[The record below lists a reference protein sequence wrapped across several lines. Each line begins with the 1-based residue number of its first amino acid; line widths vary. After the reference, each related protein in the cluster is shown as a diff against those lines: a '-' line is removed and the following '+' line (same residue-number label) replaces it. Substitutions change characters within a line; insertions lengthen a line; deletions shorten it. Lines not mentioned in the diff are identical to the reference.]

1 MINYS
6 DREKELFKSLACDD
20 LLSQEPLL
28 AYRAA
33 AEFCFINDY
42 KGPSIESLRKCLRVI
57 VEGGLPKRLTK
68 DFDDL
73 IDVGVSAKS
82 VYEPESSYIIVYDTF
97 GEGLR
102 TISLG
107 DVDIY
112 HSEEEFKEGIIE
124 TYYQVPDCN
133 DSLEGVSEDKVDF
146 DVIEAMVI
154 CKVVDMA
161 DYAKKVVQGHLDN
174 QRSEDYKKYLEL
186 KERFAP

>member
-6 DREKELFKSLACDD
+6 DREKELFESLACGD
-20 LLSQEPLL
+20 LLSQEPHL

-33 AEFCFINDY
+33 AEFCFLNDY
-42 KGPSIESLRKCLRVI
+42 KGPSVESLRKCLRVI
-57 VEGGLPKRLTK
+57 VEGGLPKRSTK
-68 DFDDL
+68 DFDNL
-73 IDVGVSAKS
+73 IDVGIYSKGA
-82 VYEPESSYIIVYDTF
+82 YEQGSSYIVVYDTF

-112 HSEEEFKEGIIE
+112 HSEKELKEGIIE

-133 DSLEGVSEDKVDF
+133 DFVDGASEDKVDPN
-146 DVIEAMVI
+146 VIEAMVI

-161 DYAKKVVQGHLDN
+161 DYAKGVIKDYLDG
-174 QRSEDYKKYLEL
+174 QKSEDYRKYLEL
-186 KERFAP
+186 KERFDP